1 MSRLF
6 LFVPLALLLGT
17 ELTVAQESADYEGVE
32 FRRWSAVVSD
42 LDETIHLYTEIL
54 GLRLGDVTVDKKT
67 SYVYEIFNIS
77 PNITTRHATFHEGKK
92 ERVLSVVEVPD
103 IELQSPPQ
111 NPRMSVALFN
121 ANGRFDQILKRL
133 KREGY
138 ITMKPHALGSQGIE
152 VGFLDRDGHL
162 YALYEYPYSGNIKF
176 DRPEDRVETN

>member
-1 MSRLF
+1 MKRLVLLVGLLAG
-6 LFVPLALLLGT
+6 LFGEA
-17 ELTVAQESADYEGVE
+17 VAQENDDYDGVE

-54 GLRLGDVTVDKKT
+54 GLQLGDVTVDKKT

-77 PNITTRHATFHEGKK
+77 PNVTTRHATFHAGEKK
-92 ERVLSVVEVPD
+92 RVVSVVEVPND
-103 IELQSPPQ
+103 DLNSPPQ

-121 ANGRFDQILKRL
+121 AKGRFDQILRRL

-162 YALYEYPYSGNIKF
+162 YSLYEYPYSGSIKIGAN
-176 DRPEDRVETN
+176 D